1 VAKDKKCLHYC
12 FYFIDEE
19 FGLCYLRVPTW
30 APFRLQFTQ
39 PAQLA
44 GDAAT
49 QWTKTWYLHGSCLG
63 QSASYGYWVENVV
76 LEAGKE
82 NALKMHSPALACFD
96 L

>member
-44 GDAAT
+44 GDA
-49 QWTKTWYLHGSCLG
+49 
-63 QSASYGYWVENVV
+63 V
-76 LEAGKE
+76 
-82 NALKMHSPALACFD
+82 D
-96 L
+96 